1 MFAFDHGAAA
11 TPTHNRVD
19 EALPERGTLLDVGSG
34 EGAASL
40 PMAARASGIV
50 AVDESEMMLKRFA
63 EAAERAGAVHA
74 EVLGEW
80 PGVSASVAAAD
91 VVVCANVVYN
101 IAGIVSFV
109 TALVNHAQHRVVV
122 EASARH
128 PLTATAPLWNRFHP
142 AAPRPD
148 GPSVDDLVAVLARW
162 ASAVRPSSSSVTALP
177 GARVRSSSPSFA
189 AACV

>member
-142 AAPRPD
+142 RHHGRTVPVSMIWSPCL
-148 GPSVDDLVAVLARW
+148 PRW